1 MSKREIQL
9 LFLLGIVVVLVVGL
23 NYLILPTMKNID
35 ALKLERENLA
45 GTWDDFSLNIDNIG
59 QFETTKADLISEV
72 NDNLSKINEPLT
84 AADFDVFLFT
94 ILDGLSY
101 RIWEIQFSDR
111 SPAVPYVNFPN
122 NGDSL
127 PLNDLIKALNEF
139 GEQVPEI
146 PTTTTEL
153 WYNNAVYSLNC
164 TYTVFQQ
171 IVSRLQAIEGTI
183 YLTNAEYDFQED
195 FGILTFE
202 IYSLDRIAVESG
214 E

>member
-1 MSKREIQL
+1 MSKRETRL
-9 LFLLGIVVVLVVGL
+9 VFLLGIVVILVVGL
-23 NYLILPTMKNID
+23 NYLILPTMKSID
-35 ALKLERENLA
+35 ALKLEREALA
-45 GTWDDFSLNIDNIG
+45 GTWEDFELNIDNLN
-59 QFETTKADLISEV
+59 QFETVRADLISDV
-72 NDNLSKINEPLT
+72 NDSLITINEPLT

-94 ILDGLSY
+94 VLDGLEY

-111 SPAVPYVNFPN
+111 VPMVPYVNYPTD
-122 NGDSL
+122 GESL

-153 WYNNAVYSLNC
+153 WYNNAVYSLNAE
-164 TYTVFQQ
+164 YPVFEE
-171 IVSRLQAIEGTI
+171 IVSRLQALEGTI

-202 IYSLDRIAVESG
+202 IYSLDRIAVETG

>member
-1 MSKREIQL
+1 MSKREIRL
-9 LFLLGIVVVLVVGL
+9 MVLLGIVVILVVGL
-23 NYLILPTMKNID
+23 NYLILPTMKSID
-35 ALKLERENLA
+35 ALKLEREELA
-45 GTWDDFSLNIDNIG
+45 GTWEDFELNIDNLN
-59 QFETTKADLISEV
+59 QFETVKADLISDV
-72 NDNLSKINEPLT
+72 NDSLITINEPLT

-94 ILDGLSY
+94 VLDGLEY

-111 SPAVPYVNFPN
+111 VPMVPYVNYPTD
-122 NGDSL
+122 GESL

-153 WYNNAVYSLNC
+153 WYNNAVYSLNVE
-164 TYTVFQQ
+164 YPVFEE
-171 IVSRLQAIEGTI
+171 IVSRLQALDGTI
-183 YLTNAEYDFQED
+183 YLTSAEYDFQVD

-202 IYSLDRIAVESG
+202 IYSLDRIAVETG